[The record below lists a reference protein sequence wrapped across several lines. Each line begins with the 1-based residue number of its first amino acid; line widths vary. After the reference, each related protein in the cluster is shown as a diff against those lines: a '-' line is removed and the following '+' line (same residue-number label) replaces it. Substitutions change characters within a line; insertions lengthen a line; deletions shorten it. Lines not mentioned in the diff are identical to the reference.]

1 MDKYANIGSRFL
13 ALLIDSI
20 ILSVIFSI
28 ISVTYFGVIGME
40 YISFLFSEVGV
51 WNWNIY
57 RMLFGLDYFFFYL
70 LILTVIW
77 LLYYALFESSVRG
90 ATIGKMILGIKV
102 VDENDRKLDF
112 GTAFVRSIGRIFSG
126 FFYIGYIIAF
136 ATEGNQALHDKI
148 AGTYVISA
156 KYSYTEVIS
165 SKKHQTTTVQKPSP
179 SPSMPYQN
187 TAYNAPKLIAVSG
200 QLAGMSFPV
209 DSRGVMI
216 GRDPSCCGVVM
227 HKDTIGISRHHCT
240 VAYNR
245 QTGMFILNDC
255 GSSYGTFTSNGM
267 RVVNGQPVA
276 LRNGERFYLGSPSNS
291 FEVRTV

>member
-28 ISVTYFGVIGME
+28 ISAMYFGVIGME
-40 YISFLFSEVGV
+40 YIAFLFNEAWI
-51 WNWNIY
+51 WNGNIY
-57 RMLFGLDYFFFYL
+57 RAFFGLDYFYVYM

-102 VDENDRKLDF
+102 VDENDRKIDF
-112 GTAFVRSIGRIFSG
+112 GTAFVRGIGRIFSG

-136 ATEGNQALHDKI
+136 ATEGNQSLHDKL

-165 SKKHQTTTVQKPSP
+165 SKKHQTTTVQKTSQHNA
-179 SPSMPYQN
+179 YQN
-187 TAYNAPKLIAVSG
+187 TAYNTPKLIAVSG

-209 DSRGVMI
+209 DSKGIMI
-216 GRDPSCCGVVM
+216 GRDPSCCGIVM
-227 HKDTIGISRHHCT
+227 HKDTVGISRHHCT
-240 VAYNR
+240 VSYNR

-276 LRNGERFYLGSPSNS
+276 LRNGERFYLGSSSNA